1 VSVDDV
7 GRRGQQQK
15 REPSAGKRSLRS
27 LEQNQRP
34 YICTAKQGRAAAF
47 RRKSSPC
54 VYCASFFFFL
64 QKEEEEKKKK
74 TKKAD
79 EKLRSRRRRRRSL
92 SNNYTRELSKK
103 FLPLRIFEHIANSQ
117 IAVVV
122 SEPPPIRR

>member
-15 REPSAGKRSLRS
+15 ILPSAGKRSLRS

-74 TKKAD
+74 KTKKAD

-92 SNNYTRELSKK
+92 SLELLHTRELSKK
-103 FLPLRIFEHIANSQ
+103 FLPLRIFEKF
-117 IAVVV
+117 
-122 SEPPPIRR
+122 